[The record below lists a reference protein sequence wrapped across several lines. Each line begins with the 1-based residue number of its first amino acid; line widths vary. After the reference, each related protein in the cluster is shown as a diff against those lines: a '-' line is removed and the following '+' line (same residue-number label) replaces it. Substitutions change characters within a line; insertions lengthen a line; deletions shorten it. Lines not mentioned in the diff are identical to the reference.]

1 MMHRVSEQD
10 AAKNDDD
17 SYNDE
22 HEWLG
27 ECDRLRA
34 ALFTS
39 IGKCAAILQEGGRL
53 MQDEAPTPNLPD
65 TQEGVE
71 EWLDLVDH
79 ALQGLH
85 HALNNRI
92 GSLSALV
99 ELYQLGDLPPTGSG
113 FDNLAADLTRLS
125 DCNRVIRLL
134 PRDSIVGEEAL
145 ILDDVLADVL
155 AIHRYLHDA
164 RDLQVTI
171 VPTRYVEP
179 VRVERWALVRVLTL
193 LLADAKR
200 LAKTCATSVRVVT
213 ESDEQWVRVEF
224 RVGTP
229 PVESVPESARG
240 RHAEVVASLFGGQV
254 SRRAGVVELRLPT
267 LKARRA
273 ADRR

>member
-1 MMHRVSEQD
+1 V
-10 AAKNDDD
+10 
-17 SYNDE
+17 
-22 HEWLG
+22 
-27 ECDRLRA
+27 
-34 ALFTS
+34 
-39 IGKCAAILQEGGRL
+39 I
-53 MQDEAPTPNLPD
+53 QDEAPTPALPPE
-65 TQEGVE
+65 QEGVE

-99 ELYQLGDLPPTGSG
+99 ELYQLGDLPMDGSG
-113 FDNLAADLTRLS
+113 FENLAADLTRLS
-125 DCNRVIRLL
+125 DCNRAIRLL
-134 PRDSIVGEEAL
+134 PRDAVVGEEAL

-155 AIHRYLHDA
+155 AIHRFLHDA

-200 LAKTCATSVRVVT
+200 LAKTHNTSVRVVT
-213 ESDEQWVRVEF
+213 ESDEQWVRIEF

-229 PVESVPESARG
+229 LLEAVPASARG
-240 RHAEVVASLFGGQV
+240 PYAELVAAWFGGQV
-254 SRRAGVVELRLPT
+254 TRRTGVVELRLPT

-273 ADRR
+273 ADHR

>member
-1 MMHRVSEQD
+1 
-10 AAKNDDD
+10 
-17 SYNDE
+17 
-22 HEWLG
+22 
-27 ECDRLRA
+27 
-34 ALFTS
+34 
-39 IGKCAAILQEGGRL
+39 
-53 MQDEAPTPNLPD
+53 MQDEAPTPNLPE

-71 EWLDLVDH
+71 EWLDLVDY

-99 ELYQLGDLPPTGSG
+99 ELYQLGELPPSGSG
-113 FDNLAADLTRLS
+113 FENIAADLTRS
-125 DCNRVIRLL
+125 PTAIASSGFSARLG
-134 PRDSIVGEEAL
+134 RGEEAL

-193 LLADAKR
+193 LLADTKR
-200 LAKTCATSVRVVT
+200 LAKAHATSVRVVT

-229 PVESVPESARG
+229 LVEAIPESARG
-240 RHAEVVASLFGGQV
+240 RYAELLATCLGGQV
-254 SRRAGVVELRLPT
+254 SRRAESSSCDSRRSRLVAPRT
-267 LKARRA
+267 ADDTQPLLARRA
-273 ADRR
+273 GRACPLILLGRRSQSRRGGS

>member
-1 MMHRVSEQD
+1 MHRVSEQD

-17 SYNDE
+17 TYDDE

-27 ECDRLRA
+27 ESDRLRA
-34 ALFTS
+34 ALFIS
-39 IGKCAAILQEGGRL
+39 IGNCAAILQKGGRL
-53 MQDEAPTPNLPD
+53 MQDEAPTAGPPAE
-65 TQEGVE
+65 QEGVE

-79 ALQGLH
+79 ALQGVH

-99 ELYQLGDLPPTGSG
+99 ELYQLGDLPRDGSG
-113 FDNLAADLTRLS
+113 FENLAADLTRLT
-125 DCNRVIRLL
+125 DCNRVLRLL
-134 PRDSIVGEEAL
+134 PRDSSVGEEAL

-164 RDLQVTI
+164 RDLSVTV

-200 LAKTCATSVRVVT
+200 LAKSYATAVRVTT

-229 PVESVPESARG
+229 LVEPTPASARG
-240 RHAEVVASLFGGQV
+240 RYAELLAVWFGGQV
-254 SRRAGVVELRLPT
+254 TRRAGVAELRLPT